1 MRACEASLK
10 RLGTDHIDL
19 YFMHGFDALTPVDD
33 KKLYAVVDAL
43 DEIAEA
49 RGKTITQVALNWL
62 LTRPSVANV
71 VVGARDETQ
80 LLQNLGMVGWT
91 LSADDVAKLDAA
103 SYEVPVYPYWH
114 QKDSIDG
121 IRSRRP
127 GSSAARAPIDHQ

>member
-1 MRACEASLK
+1 MRSST
-10 RLGTDHIDL
+10 RSTRSQRPG
-19 YFMHGFDALTPVDD
+19 
-33 KKLYAVVDAL
+33 
-43 DEIAEA
+43 
-49 RGKTITQVALNWL
+49 GKTITQVALNWL

-127 GSSAARAPIDHQ
+127 GSSAARAPIDHQSTTNQPSIP